1 MGKIEGRTL
10 KDVRRSNS
18 LVGKQSLMGALMST
32 LTARTYLTPEEYLT
46 WERKQPFKN
55 EYHNG
60 QIVAMSGASR
70 WHNRITL
77 DTATQLNNQL
87 MGSECEVYASDMRV
101 RTNPTASYLYPD
113 VVVVCD
119 EPRFEDDTFDTLLN
133 PIVVIEV
140 LSPSTAAYDRGEKFE
155 YYKQLA
161 SLQEYILIS
170 QDSIRVERYCRRET
184 QWDRNTFQRLEDV
197 LSLASI
203 ECEVPLRAIYRRV
216 VLNAS

>member
-1 MGKIEGRTL
+1 
-10 KDVRRSNS
+10 
-18 LVGKQSLMGALMST
+18 MST
-32 LTARTYLTPEEYLT
+32 LTAQTYLTPEEYLT

-60 QIVAMSGASR
+60 QIIAMSGASR
-70 WHNRITL
+70 AHNRITVDL
-77 DTATQLNNQL
+77 TIQLGNQL
-87 MGSECEVYASDMRV
+87 MNSECEVFASEMRV
-101 RTNPTASYLYPD
+101 RTSPEISYFYPD
-113 VVVVCD
+113 VIVVCG

-133 PIVVIEV
+133 PIVLIEV
-140 LSPSTAAYDRGEKFE
+140 LSPSTAAFDRGEKFE

-170 QDSIRVERYCRRET
+170 QNSVRVEHYYRQET
-184 QWDRNTFQRLEDV
+184 QWIHNTFQRPEEV

-216 VLNAS
+216 IPDAS

>member
-1 MGKIEGRTL
+1 
-10 KDVRRSNS
+10 
-18 LVGKQSLMGALMST
+18 MST
-32 LTARTYLTPEEYLT
+32 LTAQTYLSPEEYLT

-70 WHNRITL
+70 AHNRITV
-77 DTATQLNNQL
+77 DIATQLNIQL
-87 MGSECEVYASDMRV
+87 MEGECEVFVGDMRV
-101 RTNPTASYLYPD
+101 RTNPAISYYYPD
-113 VVVVCD
+113 VIVVCD

-133 PIVVIEV
+133 PILVVEV

-155 YYKQLA
+155 HYKQLA
-161 SLQEYILIS
+161 SLEEYILIS
-170 QDSIRVERYCRRET
+170 QDRAHIDHYRR
-184 QWDRNTFQRLEDV
+184 QDSRWFHNTFQHLEDV

-216 VLNAS
+216 VRNAS

>member
-1 MGKIEGRTL
+1 
-10 KDVRRSNS
+10 
-18 LVGKQSLMGALMST
+18 MST
-32 LTARTYLTPEEYLT
+32 LTAQTYLSPEEYLT

-70 WHNRITL
+70 SHNRITL

-87 MGSECEVYASDMRV
+87 IDSECEVFASEMRV
-101 RTNPTASYLYPD
+101 RTSPTVSYFYPD
-113 VVVVCD
+113 VIVVCD

-140 LSPSTAAYDRGEKFE
+140 LSSSTAAYDRGEKFE
-155 YYKQLA
+155 SYKQLA

-170 QDSIRVERYCRRET
+170 QDRVRVESYRRQGT
-184 QWDRNTFQRLEDV
+184 RWLHNTFQHLEDV
-197 LSLASI
+197 LPLASI

-216 VLNAS
+216 MRDAS

>member
-1 MGKIEGRTL
+1 
-10 KDVRRSNS
+10 
-18 LVGKQSLMGALMST
+18 MST
-32 LTARTYLTPEEYLT
+32 LPAQTYLTPEEYLA

-60 QIVAMSGASR
+60 QIIAMSGASR
-70 WHNRITL
+70 SHNRITVDITIEL
-77 DTATQLNNQL
+77 GNQL
-87 MGSECEVYASDMRV
+87 MDSDCEVFANEMRV
-101 RTNPTASYLYPD
+101 RTSPTVSYFYPD
-113 VVVVCD
+113 VIVVCG

-155 YYKQLA
+155 SYKQLA

-170 QDSIRVERYCRRET
+170 QDRVRVESYHRQGA
-184 QWDRNTFQRLEDV
+184 QWLHNTLQRLEDV
-197 LSLASI
+197 LPLASL

-216 VLNAS
+216 VRNVS

>member
-1 MGKIEGRTL
+1 
-10 KDVRRSNS
+10 
-18 LVGKQSLMGALMST
+18 MST
-32 LTARTYLTPEEYLT
+32 LTAQTYLTPEEYLT

-60 QIVAMSGASR
+60 QIIAMSGASR
-70 WHNRITL
+70 SHNRITV
-77 DTATQLNNQL
+77 DITIQLGNQL
-87 MGSECEVYASDMRV
+87 MNSECEVFANEMRV
-101 RTNPTASYLYPD
+101 RTSPEISYFYPD
-113 VVVVCD
+113 VIVVCG

-133 PIVVIEV
+133 PIVVVEV

-170 QDSIRVERYCRRET
+170 QDRVRVESYQRQGTR
-184 QWDRNTFQRLEDV
+184 WLHNTLQRLEDL
-197 LSLASI
+197 LSLPSI

-216 VLNAS
+216 VHNAS

>member
-1 MGKIEGRTL
+1 
-10 KDVRRSNS
+10 
-18 LVGKQSLMGALMST
+18 MST
-32 LTARTYLTPEEYLT
+32 LTAQTHLTPEEYLT

-60 QIVAMSGASR
+60 QIIAMSGANRS
-70 WHNRITL
+70 HNRITV
-77 DTATQLNNQL
+77 DITIQLGNQL
-87 MGSECEVYASDMRV
+87 MDSECEVFANEMRV
-101 RTNPTASYLYPD
+101 RTSPEISYFYPD
-113 VVVVCD
+113 VIVVCG

-133 PIVVIEV
+133 PIVVVEV

-170 QDSIRVERYCRRET
+170 QDRVRVESYQRQGTR
-184 QWDRNTFQRLEDV
+184 WLHNTLQRLEDL
-197 LSLASI
+197 LSLPSI

-216 VLNAS
+216 VHNAS

>member
-1 MGKIEGRTL
+1 
-10 KDVRRSNS
+10 
-18 LVGKQSLMGALMST
+18 MST
-32 LTARTYLTPEEYLT
+32 LTAQTHLTPGEYLA

-55 EYHNG
+55 EYYNG
-60 QIVAMSGASR
+60 QIIAMSGASR
-70 WHNRITL
+70 AHNLVTMNV
-77 DTATQLNNQL
+77 ANQL
-87 MGSECEVYASDMRV
+87 YNQLVDQECEVYANEMRV
-101 RTNPTASYLYPD
+101 RASPTVSYFYPD
-113 VVVVCD
+113 VVVVCG

-133 PIVVIEV
+133 PIVVVEV

-170 QDSIRVERYCRRET
+170 QNSVRVEHYCRQET

>member
-1 MGKIEGRTL
+1 
-10 KDVRRSNS
+10 
-18 LVGKQSLMGALMST
+18 MST
-32 LTARTYLTPEEYLT
+32 LTAQTHLTPEEYLT

-60 QIVAMSGASR
+60 QIIAMSGASR
-70 WHNRITL
+70 AHNRITV
-77 DTATQLNNQL
+77 DITTQLNNQL
-87 MGSECEVYASDMRV
+87 IEGKCEVFASEMRV
-101 RTNPTASYLYPD
+101 RTSPEISYFYPD
-113 VVVVCD
+113 VIVVCG

-140 LSPSTAAYDRGEKFE
+140 LSPSTAAFDRGEKFE
-155 YYKQLA
+155 HYKQLA

-170 QDSIRVERYCRRET
+170 QNSVRVEHYYRQET
-184 QWDRNTFQRLEDV
+184 QWDHNTFQHLEDT

-216 VLNAS
+216 MRNAS